1 MTRVNFY
8 AVNGGFDASLSLA
21 CRLAEKAF
29 KQNIDTLLFCAD
41 EASAKQL
48 DELLWRHTETSFIPH
63 QLIDPAQSHA
73 QSTAQS
79 TTQST
84 AQSTAPIGIT
94 WGEDTPEH
102 HGMLINL
109 VGETPSWF
117 GRFETLAEIV
127 NTDPEQKKIKRERY
141 SFYRDRG
148 YPLAYHDLS
157 KGQTDNAPQAKP

>member
-8 AVNGGFDASLSLA
+8 AINGGLDASLSLA
-21 CRLAEKAF
+21 CRLAEKTF

-41 EASAKQL
+41 ETSAKQL
-48 DELLWRHTETSFIPH
+48 DELLWGHTETSFIPH
-63 QLIDPAQSHA
+63 QLIDPAQAHA
-73 QSTAQS
+73 QNTVK
-79 TTQST
+79 
-84 AQSTAPIGIT
+84 STAPIGIT
-94 WGEDTPEH
+94 WSEDTPEH

-109 VGETPSWF
+109 VAETPSWF

-157 KGQTDNAPQAKP
+157 KGQTDNAPQTKS

>member
-48 DELLWRHTETSFIPH
+48 DELLWGHTETSFIPH

-109 VGETPSWF
+109 VAETPSWF

-148 YPLAYHDLS
+148 YPLAYHDVS
-157 KGQTDNAPQAKP
+157 KGQTDNASQAKP

>member
-8 AVNGGFDASLSLA
+8 AINGGFEASLSLA

-48 DELLWRHTETSFIPH
+48 DELLWGHTETSFIPH
-63 QLIDPAQSHA
+63 QLITPAQPS
-73 QSTAQS
+73 AQS

-109 VGETPSWF
+109 VAETPSWF

-157 KGQTDNAPQAKP
+157 KGQTDNAPQAKS